1 ARSPRRRRRGPR
13 RDGPPL
19 PPRHR
24 RALRR
29 RPRGRRD
36 ARGRALRAARHARG
50 RVRALPAP
58 ARLPRAHGARK
69 GGHAQGLR
77 ASWGVHAS
85 DPTRSLLRGVFNMR
99 FAFGILA
106 FVAGLALGSLAIH
119 VAFFGAEPPLPPEGE
134 AIEGTLLGGTTLE
147 SPIGRPFLYGQVKL
161 TEQRGSRLGVDEW
174 RGVFGDPVVKVQTER
189 GVEAVELG
197 HPSEWR
203 VLPEFDE
210 TATLTTLRGVPLLD
224 EVDVGEREAPF
235 QVSVRA
241 AREGDPIVVERG
253 GRKARVF

>member
-1 ARSPRRRRRGPR
+1 
-13 RDGPPL
+13 
-19 PPRHR
+19 
-24 RALRR
+24 
-29 RPRGRRD
+29 
-36 ARGRALRAARHARG
+36 
-50 RVRALPAP
+50 
-58 ARLPRAHGARK
+58 
-69 GGHAQGLR
+69 
-77 ASWGVHAS
+77 
-85 DPTRSLLRGVFNMR
+85 MR

-253 GRKARVF
+253 GRKARVFLGERGPHEQLHAARESGRYPVVLLLAVMSAVSIFGATRLFRAAPHED